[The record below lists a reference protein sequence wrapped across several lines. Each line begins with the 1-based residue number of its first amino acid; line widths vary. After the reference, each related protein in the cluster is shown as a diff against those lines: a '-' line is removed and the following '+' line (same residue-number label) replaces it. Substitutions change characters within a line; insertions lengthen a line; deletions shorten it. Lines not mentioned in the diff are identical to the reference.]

1 MLIVTTDTI
10 PGKKITKVIG
20 YVASSTVRSKH
31 IGKDIGAG
39 LKSLV
44 GGELNE
50 LTEMQDESR
59 KIAVGRLVEKAREQ
73 GANAIVG
80 LKLVTSNI
88 MGNALEMV
96 AYGTGVVI
104 EDEI

>member
-1 MLIVTTDTI
+1 MAD
-10 PGKKITKVIG
+10 
-20 YVASSTVRSKH
+20 
-31 IGKDIGAG
+31 

-44 GGELNE
+44 GGELYE

-88 MGNALEMV
+88 MGNASEMV